1 MKRLIVI
8 VLGLFALAFP
18 ALAVTPCPHPAIDGV
33 FNGTEWSLATH
44 YAVTVNVPGLQTVP
58 GDLYIA
64 NDDRQLYF
72 ALHYA
77 RGEVNDKLISLELDF
92 DSNQD
97 FVVLQRDLEVTG
109 RTPTFF
115 DGFFSA
121 GTPQPDTSAGAFNDG
136 KVAMGFSGSWTT
148 IEGSHPLNSGQAFD
162 IAAPLDSYV
171 HLRAKIRI
179 VKAIDVDYGVAD
191 TVVPA
196 SGWLAHLTQ
205 SSMDQCHSTQ

>member
-1 MKRLIVI
+1 MKRLII
-8 VLGLFALAFP
+8 VLGLFVFTYP
-18 ALAVTPCPHPAIDGV
+18 ALAVTPCPHPTVDGV

-44 YAVTVNVPGLQTVP
+44 YSVNVNVPGGLVVP

-77 RGEVNDKLISLELDF
+77 RGEVNDQLIRLELDF
-92 DSNQD
+92 DSNDD
-97 FVVLQRDLEVTG
+97 FVVLQRDLDVS
-109 RTPTFF
+109 RTPTFS

-121 GTPQPDTSAGAFNDG
+121 GTPQLDTSAGAFNDG

-148 IEGSHPLNSGQAFD
+148 VEGSHPLNSGQAVD
-162 IAAPLDSYV
+162 IAAPIDSYV

-179 VKAIDVDYGVAD
+179 VKAIDVDLGTAD